1 MVSLRIVGIHDNH
14 NASVCL
20 LEDGVLKFAVEEERL
35 IREKN
40 YSGFPYKGLQ
50 TLLKYNDLT
59 LEDIDFFAFNF
70 KYNPTQYTKAKLLEW
85 YAESGTLESK
95 AVEIFRRSP
104 FFSLYKN
111 RARKVR
117 LKQIENA
124 GIPQKKVVFIDHHL
138 AHACAAYYGS
148 SYDKYNEKVLVLTLD
163 GGGDGLCS
171 TIYVG
176 ENGSLAKIAQTK
188 EGHSI
193 GNIYARTTF
202 YMGMTPLEHEY
213 KLMGMAPYA
222 KKEYYAETYGKLRS
236 LLVVDGLTF
245 KRRTWFS
252 TFECY
257 PYLKKTFERERFDNV
272 TGALQ
277 DFTEDLTLEWVKNA
291 IKKTGIGSL
300 ALGGGSF
307 MNVKA
312 NKRIMELDEVKNLF
326 VFPSCGDESCA
337 IGAAFEVYSRMCKD
351 SGTEIRTRITDL
363 YKGPDYSDNEIEA
376 ELKKASQSNR
386 IDYSRSKEVEK
397 WVAEMLARNEAVAR
411 FNGRVEFGARALGNR
426 SILANGSDFLNVR
439 FLNEAVK
446 QRDFWMPF
454 APSILKEAQHDYLV
468 NPKNVEAPYMILAFD
483 STEKRKDIIA
493 AIHPADQSARPQ
505 VVSTDFSPEYHH
517 LLKRYEQLTEY
528 GGLLNTS
535 FNLHGEPIVCSPKD
549 ALHTFINSGLKY
561 LAIGD
566 YLVSKKRLD

>member
-1 MVSLRIVGIHDNH
+1 MAKLRIVGIHDNH
-14 NASVCL
+14 DASVCL

-35 IREKN
+35 IRQKN
-40 YSGFPYKGLQ
+40 YSGFPYTGLQ

-59 LEDIDFFAFNF
+59 IEDIDLFAFNF
-70 KYNPTQYTKAKLLEW
+70 KHNPVQYTKAGLLKW
-85 YAESGTLESK
+85 YSESGTLKSK
-95 AVEIFRRSP
+95 AVDIFRRTP

-111 RARKVR
+111 RARNVR
-117 LKQIENA
+117 LKQIRNA
-124 GIPQKKVVFIDHHL
+124 CIPESKVVYVDHHL

-148 SYDKYNEKVLVLTLD
+148 SYDKYGDKVLVMTLD

-176 ENGSLAKIAQTK
+176 ENGSLTRIAQTE

-193 GNIYARTTF
+193 GNIYARATF

-222 KKEYYAETYGKLRS
+222 KKEYYMETYQKLHA
-236 LLVVDGLTF
+236 LLKVDDLTF
-245 KRRTWFS
+245 KRMTWFS

-257 PYLKKTFERERFDNV
+257 PLLERIFERERFDNV

-277 DFTEDLTLEWVKNA
+277 DFTEDLMVEWVKNA
-291 IKKTGIGSL
+291 IRKTGIGNL
-300 ALGGGSF
+300 AMGGGSF

-312 NKRIMELDEVKNLF
+312 NKRIMELDEVKNIF

-337 IGAAFEVYSRMCKD
+337 IGAAFEVYSQMCKNY
-351 SGTEIRTRITDL
+351 GTETKTQLTDL
-363 YKGPDYSDNEIEA
+363 YQGPDYADDEIEA
-376 ELKKASQSNR
+376 ELMNASKTHK
-386 IDYSRSKEVEK
+386 IEYTKSKEAEK
-397 WVAEMLARNEAVAR
+397 WVAAKLGENEAVAR
-411 FNGRVEFGARALGNR
+411 FYGRVEFGARALGNR

-454 APSILKEAQHDYLV
+454 APSILKEAQQDYLV
-468 NPKNVEAPYMILAFD
+468 NPKNINAPYMILAFD
-483 STEKRKDIIA
+483 TTERRKDIVA
-493 AIHPADQSARPQ
+493 AIHPADQTARPQ
-505 VVSTDFSPEYHH
+505 VVSTDFNPNYHR
-517 LLKRYEQLTEY
+517 LLEIYEKVTGF

-535 FNLHGEPIVCSPKD
+535 FNLHGEPIVCSPRD
-549 ALHTFINSGLKY
+549 ALHTFLNSGLKH
-561 LAIGD
+561 LTIGEFV
-566 YLVSKKRLD
+566 VSKKH

>member
-1 MVSLRIVGIHDNH
+1 MAKLRIVGIHDNH
-14 NASVCL
+14 DASVCL
-20 LEDGVLKFAVEEERL
+20 LEDGMLKFAVEEERL
-35 IREKN
+35 IRQKN
-40 YSGFPYKGLQ
+40 YSGFPYNGLQ
-50 TLLKYNDLT
+50 TLLTYNDLT
-59 LEDIDFFAFNF
+59 MNDIDFFAFNF
-70 KYNPTQYTKAKLLEW
+70 KHNPVQYTKAGLLEW
-85 YAESGTLESK
+85 YSESGTLKSK
-95 AVEIFRRSP
+95 AVDIFRRTP
-104 FFSLYKN
+104 FFNLYKN

-117 LKQIENA
+117 LKQIRKA
-124 GIPQKKVVFIDHHL
+124 GIPLKKVVFVDHHL

-148 SYDKYNEKVLVLTLD
+148 FYDKYDDKVLVLTLD

-171 TIYVG
+171 TVYVG
-176 ENGSLAKIAQTK
+176 ENDSLTRIAQTE

-193 GNIYARTTF
+193 GNIYARATF

-222 KKEYYAETYGKLRS
+222 KREYYAQTYEKLHS
-236 LLVVDGLTF
+236 MLDVDGLVF

-257 PYLKKTFERERFDNV
+257 PFLKKTFERERFDNV

-277 DFTEDLTLEWVKNA
+277 DFTEDLMIEWVKNA
-291 IKKTGIGSL
+291 VKKTGIRSL
-300 ALGGGSF
+300 AVGGGSF

-337 IGAAFEVYSRMCKD
+337 IGAAFEVYSQMCKD
-351 SGTEIRTRITDL
+351 SGTEINTRIADL

-376 ELKKASQSNR
+376 ELKKVAQSNE

-397 WVAEMLARNEAVAR
+397 WVAEMLAENEAVAR

-454 APSILKEAQHDYLV
+454 APSILKEAQQDYLV

-483 STEKRKDIIA
+483 TTEKRNDIVA
-493 AIHPADQSARPQ
+493 AIHPADQTARPQ
-505 VVSTDFSPEYHH
+505 VVSTDLNPEYHH
-517 LLKRYEQLTEY
+517 LLKMYEQLTGF

-561 LAIGD
+561 LAMSDFVI
-566 YLVSKKRLD
+566 SKNK